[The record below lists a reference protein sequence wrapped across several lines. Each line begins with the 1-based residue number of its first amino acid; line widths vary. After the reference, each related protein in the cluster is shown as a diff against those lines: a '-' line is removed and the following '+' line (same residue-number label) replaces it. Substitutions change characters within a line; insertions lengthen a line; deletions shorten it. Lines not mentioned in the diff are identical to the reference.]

1 MTPLEAV
8 LSGPEGEAGAVAC
21 GWSPPYPPIG
31 PLVRRRLWA
40 EAVTNRLAAPAFTAL
55 GPADGNELVELL
67 HRTRA
72 HLA

>member
-1 MTPLEAV
+1 LEAV

-40 EAVTNRLAAPAFTAL
+40 EAVTHRLVAPAFTAL
-55 GPADGNELVELL
+55 GPAGGTELVELL

-72 HLA
+72 DLA

>member
-1 MTPLEAV
+1 M
-8 LSGPEGEAGAVAC
+8 
-21 GWSPPYPPIG
+21 
-31 PLVRRRLWA
+31 
-40 EAVTNRLAAPAFTAL
+40 TNRLAAPAFTAL